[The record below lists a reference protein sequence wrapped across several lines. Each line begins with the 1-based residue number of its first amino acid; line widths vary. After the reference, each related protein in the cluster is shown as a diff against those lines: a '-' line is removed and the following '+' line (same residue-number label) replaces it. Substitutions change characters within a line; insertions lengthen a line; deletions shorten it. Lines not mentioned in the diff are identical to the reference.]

1 MMWVYVVEG
10 ILIGIVFI
18 IAGIDRMQDEASFQ
32 RRLDSVLRQELAVMN
47 ESLIKHR
54 MMVYCTRR
62 DK

>member
-1 MMWVYVVEG
+1 MWVYVVEG